1 MRRVIWIVLDSVG
14 MGELPDAAE
23 YGDVGSNTLGNIA
36 KKVGLKLPNMRELG
50 LGNIYGMDGVQPVYS
65 PKGCFGRLAEIS
77 KGKDTTTGHWEMIGI
92 ISRYPFPTYPDGF
105 PKEVI
110 DAFCK
115 AAGVEGVLGNCVAS
129 GTKIIEELG
138 EEHLRTGYPIVYTSA
153 DSVFQIACHESIYPP
168 ERLYEICEAAR
179 ELLTGEHGVGRVIA
193 RPFIGNNS
201 KDFTRTSNRRDFSL
215 KPPKNNLLVKL
226 TEKNVPVMA
235 VGKIED
241 IFCGEGITYAVHTK
255 DNNDGI
261 DKTIEYMENTEGGL
275 IFTNLVEFDSVWGHR
290 NNTEGY
296 AEGLEAFDSRLPEII
311 SRLKAEDMLIITAD
325 HGCDPTT
332 ESTDHSREYVP
343 VLFYGKKLKNN
354 INLGSGSTFANIGQT
369 VAEYLGIG
377 KVLAAGDSLV
387 NIIVE

>member
-241 IFCGEGITYAVHTK
+241 IFCGEGITEAVHTK

-343 VLFYGKKLKNN
+343 VLFYGKELKNN
-354 INLGSGSTFANIGQT
+354 INLGTGSTFANIGQT

>member
-50 LGNIYGMDGVQPVYS
+50 LGNIYGMDGVEPVYS
-65 PKGCFGRLAEIS
+65 PTGCYGRLAEIS

-92 ISRYPFPTYPDGF
+92 VSRHPFPTYPDGF

-168 ERLYEICEAAR
+168 EKLYEICEAAR

-193 RPFIGNNS
+193 RPFIGNNA

-215 KPPKNNLLVKL
+215 KPPKDNLLVKL
-226 TEKNVPVMA
+226 TENNVPVMA

-311 SRLKAEDMLIITAD
+311 GRLKADDMLIITAD

-343 VLFYGKKLKNN
+343 VLFYGNKLKNN
-354 INLGSGSTFANIGQT
+354 INLGTGSTFANIGQT

>member
-1 MRRVIWIVLDSVG
+1 MQTKRVFLIVLDSVG
-14 MGELPDAAE
+14 IGAEPDAHLF
-23 YGDVGSNTLGNIA
+23 GDEGSNTLGAVREHINFNC
-36 KKVGLKLPNMRELG
+36 PNMVSLG
-50 LGNIYGMDGVQPVYS
+50 LFNIDGVGGGVVAPRAAHA
-65 PKGCFGRLAEIS
+65 RLQES
-77 KGKDTTTGHWEMIGI
+77 SMGKDTTIGHWEIAGI
-92 ISRYPFPTYPDGF
+92 LSEKPLPTYPCGF
-105 PKEVI
+105 PDEIIAEFERVCGRKTL
-110 DAFCK
+110 CNK
-115 AAGVEGVLGNCVAS
+115 PYS
-129 GTKIIEELG
+129 GTDVIRDYG
-138 EEHLRTGYPIVYTSA
+138 EEHIKTGALIVYTSA

-179 ELLTGEHGVGRVIA
+179 ELLTGEHGVGRVLA

-201 KDFTRTSNRRDFSL
+201 NDFTRTSNRRDFSL
-215 KPPKNNLLVKL
+215 KPPKDNLLVKL
-226 TEKNVPVMA
+226 TDNDIPVMA

-296 AEGLEAFDSRLPEII
+296 AKGLEDFDSRLPEII
-311 SRLKAEDMLIITAD
+311 SRLKDEDILIITAD

-343 VLFYGKKLKNN
+343 VLFYGNKLKNN
-354 INLGSGSTFANIGQT
+354 INLGTGSTFANIGQT